1 MESRA
6 AGLGNWEAVVGPA
19 EIGRQLASL
28 LIQRIDNSALDF
40 QVVRVKGQLREGQ
53 TVCRL

>member
-19 EIGRQLASL
+19 EIGRQLACVA
-28 LIQRIDNSALDF
+28 R
-40 QVVRVKGQLREGQ
+40 K
-53 TVCRL
+53 RLQGLQK